1 VERTLDELADHLE
14 RHVDIDAVLALS
26 ARL

>member
-1 VERTLDELADHLE
+1 VQGTLDELADHLE
-14 RHVDIDAVLALS
+14 QYVNIDAVLALS